1 MADIRVEDTLAIAA
15 LPATADRVERRA
27 MAVHT
32 RPRATAVAIRALRA
46 AVDILLA
53 AVGAG
58 IPRVVGAD
66 IPPVAAAIPVGAIT
80 KPTNELL

>member
-1 MADIRVEDTLAIAA
+1 
-15 LPATADRVERRA
+15 

-53 AVGAG
+53 AEAAG
-58 IPRVVGAD
+58 ILLVEGAD
-66 IPPVAAAIPVGAIT
+66 IPPVAAAIPVEAIT
-80 KPTNELL
+80 KHTNELL